1 MKAPSRKIRAAFY
14 CRVSTEER
22 LGMEFNSIQA
32 QQEACEAYVA
42 SQRSQGWVLVP
53 DAHVDAGISGGSME
67 RPALQR
73 LLRDVEHGA
82 VQVSCLCT

>member
-1 MKAPSRKIRAAFY
+1 VKAPSRKIRAAVY

-53 DAHVDAGISGGSME
+53 DTYIDAGISGGSLE

-73 LLRDVEHGA
+73 LLPTLNMAR
-82 VQVSCLCT
+82 SR